1 MTYDTRLNRRIAEII
16 QDNQMAGDHSNPAH
30 FSYRTRTPM
39 HSGVIP
45 GNAPYDEMQVF
56 GGVNRLHKANRWSK
70 FVRDL
75 VPESVRNAV
84 EDKAVGMIGKMGGK
98 VNRLKKAKRYA
109 NFVRDLVP
117 QRVRDALEDKAVG
130 MIDRVGGVN
139 RLKKANKWSKFVR
152 DLVPQSVRNAVE
164 DKAVGMIKSMGGRR
178 VGSTN
183 SRVGGKR
190 PSAWIQHVKAYQQA
204 HGCSYKEA
212 MMGAKATYK
221 K

>member
-30 FSYRTRTPM
+30 FSYNTRTPM
-39 HSGVIP
+39 YLGVVP

-56 GGVNRLHKANRWSK
+56 
-70 FVRDL
+70 
-75 VPESVRNAV
+75 
-84 EDKAVGMIGKMGGK
+84 
-98 VNRLKKAKRYA
+98 
-109 NFVRDLVP
+109 
-117 QRVRDALEDKAVG
+117 
-130 MIDRVGGVN
+130 GGVN

-152 DLVPQSVRNAVE
+152 DLVPERVRNAVE
-164 DKAVGMIKSMGGRR
+164 DKAVGMIGRVGGVNRLKKAKRWTNFVRDLVPQSIRNAVEDKAVGMIGRFGGVNRLKKANKWSKFVRDLVPKSVRDAAENKAVGMIKSMGGRR

-183 SRVGGKR
+183 SPVGGKR
-190 PSAWIQHVKAYQQA
+190 PSAWIEHVKAYQRA
-204 HGCSYKEA
+204 HGCSYKQA

>member
-1 MTYDTRLNRRIAEII
+1 MGGDGSNMTYNTALNRRIAEIV

-30 FSYRTRTPM
+30 FSYRTRTPL
-39 HSGVIP
+39 HSGVVP
-45 GNAPYDEMQVF
+45 GNNSYDEMQVF
-56 GGVNRLHKANRWSK
+56 GGVNRLKKANKWSK

-75 VPESVRNAV
+75 IPKSVRDAV
-84 EDKAVGMIGKMGGK
+84 EDKAVGMIG
-98 VNRLKKAKRYA
+98 
-109 NFVRDLVP
+109 
-117 QRVRDALEDKAVG
+117 
-130 MIDRVGGVN
+130 RVGGVN

-164 DKAVGMIKSMGGRR
+164 DKAVGMIKSMGGRHI
-178 VGSTN
+178 GSTN
-183 SRVGGKR
+183 SPVGGKR

-204 HGCSYKEA
+204 HGCSYKQA

>member
-16 QDNQMAGDHSNPAH
+16 HDNEMAGDHANPAH
-30 FSYRTRTPM
+30 FFYNTRTPM
-39 HSGVIP
+39 HKGVIP
-45 GNAPYDEMQVF
+45 GNAPYDQMQVF

-84 EDKAVGMIGKMGGK
+84 EDKAVSMIGRVGG
-98 VNRLKKAKRYA
+98 VNRLKKAKRYS

-117 QRVRDALEDKAVG
+117 KRVRDALEDKAVG
-130 MIDRVGGVN
+130 MIGRVGGVN

-152 DLVPQSVRNAVE
+152 DLVPESVRNAVE
-164 DKAVGMIKSMGGRR
+164 DKAVGMIGRMGGRR
-178 VGSTN
+178 VGSTT
-183 SRVGGKR
+183 SPVGGKR
-190 PSAWIQHVKAYQQA
+190 PSAWIEHVKAYQRA

-212 MMGAKATYK
+212 MMGAKASYK